1 MHDRDELAALLRR
14 DPALHA
20 YELGDLDDEFW
31 PQTTWYR
38 HGDAVAL
45 LYHGTSLP
53 TLIALDPPTR
63 LPELTALIVAAVP
76 LLPARFHA
84 HLSTGAET
92 GLVAGYDLHQVSGHL
107 KMSLTDPGLLPPEPA
122 DGDVLGAADLPELL
136 EFYDAA
142 YPQHWFE
149 PGMLAKGP
157 YLGIRRDGELVAVCG
172 DARLVPCVRGGGDR
186 QRRGAAGRT
195 RAGARPDGGRPMVPA
210 RRRAGGADRPE
221 RPRRQRRGGG
231 ALPAARVQRRRR
243 VRRTARDQPPGAR
256 DPALTTGRRVPGRR
270 VPGAECQPP
279 GAGCRVPGL

>member
-1 MHDRDELAALLRR
+1 MSLRSVHDRDELAALLRR

-53 TLIALDPPTR
+53 TLIALDPPDR
-63 LPELTALIVAAVP
+63 QAELTALIAAAVP

-92 GLVAGYDLHQVSGHL
+92 GLAAGYDLHQVSGHL

-122 DGDVLGAADLPELL
+122 DGDALGEADLPELL
-136 EFYDAA
+136 KFYDAA

-172 DARLVPCVRGGGDR
+172 THVWSPAYGVAAIGNVAVRPDVRGQGL
-186 QRRGAAGRT
+186 GRT
-195 RAGARPDGGRPMVPA
+195 VVGQWCRLA
-210 RRRAGGADRPE
+210 
-221 RPRRQRRGGG
+221 
-231 ALPAARVQRRRR
+231 AARVERIGLNVRADNVAAVALYRRLGFSVVGEYVELLATSR
-243 VRRTARDQPPGAR
+243 
-256 DPALTTGRRVPGRR
+256 PAPATRP
-270 VPGAECQPP
+270 
-279 GAGCRVPGL
+279 